1 MFKKN
6 NERVARNINVQKTTS
21 AKRDVNLIFSKNQY
35 FTKKGIDLAYN
46 TKSMPYMVP
55 LISEDQC
62 SPVRQVLVK
71 PLYIAEVLTV
81 RQVLVLREHAHAA
94 LE

>member
-35 FTKKGIDLAYN
+35 FTKKA
-46 TKSMPYMVP
+46 
-55 LISEDQC
+55 LISLITRNQC
-62 SPVRQVLVK
+62 LIWFLWSAKINVR
-71 PLYIAEVLTV
+71 
-81 RQVLVLREHAHAA
+81 R
-94 LE
+94 

>member
-1 MFKKN
+1 MI
-6 NERVARNINVQKTTS
+6 INVQKTTS

-55 LISEDQC
+55 LTSEDQC
-62 SPVRQVLVK
+62 SPVR
-71 PLYIAEVLTV
+71 
-81 RQVLVLREHAHAA
+81 
-94 LE
+94 

>member
-1 MFKKN
+1 MIINVQKN
-6 NERVARNINVQKTTS
+6 NKREARNINVQKTTS

-55 LISEDQC
+55 LTSEDQC
-62 SPVRQVLVK
+62 SPVR
-71 PLYIAEVLTV
+71 
-81 RQVLVLREHAHAA
+81 
-94 LE
+94 